1 MIICYFPLISFKR
14 KPNRYCTHFSKQAT
28 RFQNLS
34 IEHQNCENCV
44 RNCRTVKARRKLFF
58 FHKRCPPRGSP
69 SCPSYEVAI
78 FCACSSC
85 EFFATLLT
93 PRHEFFF
100 SRAIHVVNKPRKQA
114 PSRAPIRNNEWTKG
128 RNPDFDPLC

>member
-1 MIICYFPLISFKR
+1 MLFSTDFVQEKTESILYSLFKTSNEIPKSIHRTPKLR
-14 KPNRYCTHFSKQAT
+14 KLCTE
-28 RFQNLS
+28 LS
-34 IEHQNCENCV
+34 YSESS
-44 RNCRTVKARRKLFF
+44 TKALFF

>member
-1 MIICYFPLISFKR
+1 MLFSTDFVQEKTESILYSLFKTSNEIP
-14 KPNRYCTHFSKQAT
+14 K
-28 RFQNLS
+28 S
-34 IEHQNCENCV
+34 IH
-44 RNCRTVKARRKLFF
+44 RTPKLRKLYGIVVQWKLDESSFF

>member
-1 MIICYFPLISFKR
+1 ML
-14 KPNRYCTHFSKQAT
+14 FSTDFVQEKIDIVLT
-28 RFQNLS
+28 FQNKQRDS
-34 IEHQNCENCV
+34 KIHPSNSKIAK
-44 RNCRTVKARRKLFF
+44 TVYGIVVQWKLDESSFF

-128 RNPDFDPLC
+128 RNPNFDPLC